1 MGGRGQS
8 TSNKRGIACVHHPPC
23 DHYDQMCPPSKR
35 VSSNNMVETVT
46 SGHEDKKSNVIADA
60 VCSVCGLMF
69 TPPLHM
75 IDHDYTREVMGTEC
89 HECEKQRHN
98 LMEKASSPNER
109 GFEEEGSSFIFTIGA
124 TTDEWDIS
132 FQKELEVYLESHTCS
147 IGTQTSEI
155 ELLLGGE
162 ECVGNGITDLKEK
175 LMKEIQSKLEDY
187 MNNQAS
193 VATQT

>member
-35 VSSNNMVETVT
+35 VSINNMVENVT

-60 VCSVCGLMF
+60 VCSVCGQMF
-69 TPPLHM
+69 TPSLHL
-75 IDHDYTREVMGTEC
+75 IDHDYIREGTEC
-89 HECEKQRHN
+89 PECETQRRCN
-98 LMEKASSPNER
+98 LTEGSSQNEG
-109 GFEEEGSSFIFTIGA
+109 GFEENGSRFTLGA
-124 TTDEWDIS
+124 TIDERDIS
-132 FQKELEVYLESHTCS
+132 FQKELEDYLESHTCS